1 MERNDYYLPSIPCM
15 QYQPPFNS
23 YLWNTGQAK
32 QLQPLSSISAAG
44 FSEAP
49 RAQNSACGLTAL
61 RALGLNVG
69 QGPQNFLQISMFS
82 GVSGTFC
89 TILKHLAKF
98 QAETSG
104 ISVFKGTLGNLY
116 GVYPICNMMARINLL
131 FASLARERWFRMRTP
146 R

>member
-1 MERNDYYLPSIPCM
+1 MERNDYCLPSIPCI

-23 YLWNTGQAK
+23 YFWNTGQAK

-49 RAQNSACGLTAL
+49 RAQNSACGLTVL
-61 RALGLNVG
+61 RSLGLNVG

-89 TILKHLAKF
+89 TILKHLARF
-98 QAETSG
+98 QDLTSG
-104 ISVFKGTLGNLY
+104 ISVFKGMLGDL
-116 GVYPICNMMARINLL
+116 
-131 FASLARERWFRMRTP
+131 
-146 R
+146 